1 MFMSKFRARPGLG
14 QLAKCLLLAVCSVS
28 PGLAAAAPWPD
39 HPITLVIPFAPGGS
53 ADGLGRILADKM
65 GQKLNQSIIVENRP
79 GAATTIASSFVARAK
94 PDGYTLYI
102 GMMNLHGMDKVL
114 YPGVTYD
121 GIKSFTHINKLVSFP
136 MVVVTRNDSPLKNF
150 TDLIAKAKQEPGR
163 VTHGSAGV
171 GSSNH
176 LAAVEFMR
184 AAGVKLLNVPYKGG
198 NPAAM
203 ATIAGDVDISFA
215 TPPTVMPLVSAGRI
229 KALGLTSAQ
238 PSPLFPG
245 IPSAAQA
252 GLPGYD
258 FQVWH
263 GLYGPAGMDPAI
275 VERLYE
281 VSTAVLK
288 DPEVTEKLRALGMTA
303 EPSASVDEFNKFVRV
318 VAKETAGL
326 AAAAKADEQ

>member
-1 MFMSKFRARPGLG
+1 MSVFKPSNGIRG
-14 QLAKCLLLAVCSVS
+14 LAKILILTAMPMVS
-28 PGLAAAAPWPD
+28 GFAAAAPWPD

-53 ADGLGRILADKM
+53 ADGLGRILAEKM
-65 GQKLNQSIIVENRP
+65 GQKLNQTIIVENRP
-79 GAATTIASSFVARAK
+79 GAATTIASSYVARAK

-136 MVVVTRNDSPLKNF
+136 MVVVAANGSPINNF
-150 TDLIAKAKQEPGR
+150 TDLIATAKKEPGR

-184 AAGVKLLNVPYKGG
+184 AAGVQLMNVPYKGG
-198 NPAAM
+198 SPAAM
-203 ATIAGDVDISFA
+203 AIMGGDVDISFA
-215 TPPTVMPLVSAGRI
+215 TPPTAMPLVTSGRL
-229 KALGLTSAQ
+229 KALGITSAA

-245 IPSAAQA
+245 IPSASQA

-258 FQVWH
+258 FVVWH
-263 GLYGPAGMDPAI
+263 GLYGPAGMDPKI
-275 VERLYE
+275 VDQLYE
-281 VSTAVLK
+281 VSTAVLN
-288 DPEVTEKLRALGMTA
+288 DTEVKEKLSTLGMES
-303 EPSASVDEFNKFVRV
+303 EPAASVEAFNQFVSG
-318 VAKETAGL
+318 VAKETEGL
-326 AAAAKADEQ
+326 AAAAKADQQ

>member
-1 MFMSKFRARPGLG
+1 MSTFKPSFGFRH
-14 QLAKCLLLAVCSVS
+14 LAKILVMTSISMVS
-28 PGLAAAAPWPD
+28 GLASAAPWPD
-39 HPITLVIPFAPGGS
+39 HPITLVVPFAPGGS
-53 ADGLGRILADKM
+53 ADGLGRILAEKM
-65 GQKLNQSIIVENRP
+65 GQKLNQTIIVENRP
-79 GAATTIASSFVARAK
+79 GAATTIASSYVARAK

-114 YPGVTYD
+114 YPGVAYD
-121 GIKSFTHINKLVSFP
+121 GIKSFSHINKLVTFP
-136 MVVVTRNDSPLKNF
+136 MVVVAANSSPIKSF
-150 TDLIAKAKQEPGR
+150 ADLIAKAKAEPGR

-184 AAGVKLLNVPYKGG
+184 AANVKLLNVPYKGG

-215 TPPTVMPLVSAGRI
+215 TPPTVMPLVTAGRI
-229 KALGLTSAQ
+229 KALGLTSAA
-238 PSPLFPG
+238 PSALFPG
-245 IPSAAQA
+245 IPSSAEA

-258 FQVWH
+258 FVVWH
-263 GLYGPAGMDPAI
+263 GLYGPAGMDPKI
-275 VERLYE
+275 VEQLYE

-288 DPEVTEKLRALGMTA
+288 DPEVKEKLGTLGMEA
-303 EPSASVDEFNKFVRV
+303 QPSTSVDAFNQFVRG
-318 VAKETAGL
+318 VAKDTEGL

>member
-1 MFMSKFRARPGLG
+1 MSVFKPSFGFRG
-14 QLAKCLLLAVCSVS
+14 LAKILLLTAIPMVS
-28 PGLAAAAPWPD
+28 GLAAAASWPD
-39 HPITLVIPFAPGGS
+39 RPITLVIPFAPGGS
-53 ADGLGRILADKM
+53 ADGLGRILAEKM
-65 GQKLNQSIIVENRP
+65 GQRLNQTIVVENRP
-79 GAATTIASSFVARAK
+79 GAATTIASSYVARAK

-136 MVVVTRNDSPLKNF
+136 LVVVAANGSPLKNF
-150 TDLIAKAKQEPGR
+150 TDLIAQAKKEPGR
-163 VTHGSAGV
+163 LTHGSAGV

-203 ATIAGDVDISFA
+203 AIIAGDVDVSFA
-215 TPPTVMPLVSAGRI
+215 TPATVMPLITSGRI
-229 KALGLTSAQ
+229 KALGLTSAA
-238 PSPLFPG
+238 PSTLFPG
-245 IPSAAQA
+245 IPSSGQA

-258 FQVWH
+258 FFVWH
-263 GLYGPAGMDPAI
+263 GLYGPAGMDPKI
-275 VERLYE
+275 VEQLYE

-288 DPEVTEKLRALGMTA
+288 DSEVKEKLSTLGMEA
-303 EPSASVDEFNKFVRV
+303 QPSTSVDAFNQFVNS
-318 VAKETAGL
+318 VAKDTAGL
-326 AAAAKADEQ
+326 AAAAKADQQ